1 MQMTKLIEDQFD
13 HETEDLLNELCR
25 GKYSRFEDTTY
36 VIDDGWLEE
45 FIEDYGIGAG
55 CADCD

>member
-25 GKYSRFEDTTY
+25 SKYSRFEDTTMF
-36 VIDDGWLEE
+36 IDDAWLNDFVEE
-45 FIEDYGIGAG
+45 YICSTPDWM
-55 CADCD
+55 

>member
-1 MQMTKLIEDQFD
+1 MTKLIEDQFD
-13 HETEDLLNELCR
+13 YETEGLLNELCR

>member
-25 GKYSRFEDTTY
+25 GKYSRFEDTTMF
-36 VIDDGWLEE
+36 IDDAWLNDFVEE
-45 FIEDYGIGAG
+45 YICSTPDWM
-55 CADCD
+55 